1 MLWSPYWARSF
12 SPLLSNLAAASSTLV
27 NQEQKR
33 SADGWKLCN
42 DAIPEFKS
50 LPLEE
55 TPELRLSY
63 LDSNTESHLT
73 VIPNKIRKQR
83 KKALFLGFFSAFW
96 SSYKVHR
103 WSLFT
108 SCLYLRWEIWA
119 CSHHRR
125 DTRIPVIA
133 SDHSSRRCA
142 VCTGEY
148 QYGSSAKKNKIE
160 TCNAIL
166 ALRYLHFSFKERVK
180 RD

>member
-148 QYGSSAKKNKIE
+148 QYGSSAKKK
-160 TCNAIL
+160 TRLKL
-166 ALRYLHFSFKERVK
+166 AMLAFYK
-180 RD
+180 